1 MELQWYVGIDW
12 GKHHHQICLMDR
24 AGQLCAECS
33 IPHTGAGFLRLTT
46 WLSEH
51 TGAAAAETIGVVLE
65 TSTGPVMECCQA
77 NGYTVYAIN
86 PKQADRFRDR
96 FSPAGS
102 KDDRRD
108 ALVLATALYLEPQA
122 LRCLE
127 RPENSSIELRDKCRI
142 RQNLVQSRVRL
153 ILQMQEVFWRYY
165 PQFETL
171 FGSDLALPFVAA
183 LWHRMPNPQQAQRTR
198 KSTVAAI
205 FKKHQIRRF
214 DAQEV
219 LTQLRTEP
227 LPVPVATAAVAEQH
241 LTLLWQQL
249 TLVGHQL
256 QELERQLIETL
267 ESLKTDAVTPSE
279 PSHDPKPQKPSD
291 CDILASIPG
300 VGTMVLATLLGEAGP
315 VIRNRDYAALRCL
328 TGIAP
333 VTKRSGK
340 SCRVQRRRAA
350 NQRLADSMYHW
361 ARVASQY
368 DARSRERYQALRK
381 RGHTHGRALRSVA
394 DRLLLV
400 ACAMLHNGTLYQP
413 PANET

>member
-12 GKHHHQICLMDR
+12 GKQHHQICLLDGV
-24 AGQLCAECS
+24 GQPCAECS
-33 IPHTGAGFLRLTT
+33 IPHTGEGFLYLTT

-65 TSTGPVMECCQA
+65 TSTGPVVECCQA
-77 NGYTVYAIN
+77 SGYTVYAMN
-86 PKQADRFRDR
+86 PIQADRFRDR

-108 ALVLATALYLEPQA
+108 ALVLATALHLEPQA

-142 RQNLVQSRVRL
+142 RQRLVQSRVRL
-153 ILQMQEVFWRYY
+153 SLQMQEVFWRYY

-183 LWHRMPNPQQAQRTR
+183 LWHRMPNPRQAQRTR

-205 FKKHQIRRF
+205 LKKHKIRRF

-227 LPVPVATAAVAEQH
+227 LPVPATTAAIAEQH

-256 QELERQLIETL
+256 QELEQQLIATL
-267 ESLKTDAVTPSE
+267 ESLKTDAATPSE

-291 CDILASIPG
+291 CALLASIPG

-315 VIRNRDYAALRCL
+315 AIQNRDYAALRCL

-333 VTKRSGK
+333 VTKKSGK
-340 SCRVQRRRAA
+340 SSRVQRRRAT
-350 NQRLADSMYHW
+350 NPRLADSMYHW
-361 ARVASQY
+361 ARVAIQH
-368 DARSRERYQALRK
+368 DAKCRERYQVLRE

-400 ACAMLHNGTLYQP
+400 ACAMLHHGTLYQP
-413 PANET
+413 SANET